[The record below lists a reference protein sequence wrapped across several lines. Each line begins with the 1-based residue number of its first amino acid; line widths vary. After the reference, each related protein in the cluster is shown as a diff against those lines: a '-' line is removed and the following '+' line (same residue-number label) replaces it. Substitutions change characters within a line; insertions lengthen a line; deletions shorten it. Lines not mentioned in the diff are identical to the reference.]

1 MREPVVVGVDGT
13 PSSLAAVEAA
23 AWEADRRGVGLQL
36 AYAVA
41 WPSDPV
47 PAGVPPWDPD
57 GAGPN
62 GTLSLAEER
71 ARRVAPGL
79 PITSE
84 VLVGEPATVL
94 ESESRHAT
102 LTVVGGARTGRFGGP
117 ARDSVAGRLTA
128 HGSSPVLVV
137 RGTPQPGGPVV
148 LVDDASTAGRA
159 VAAFAFAEAAERGVE
174 LVVLHVD
181 GQLPH
186 LPFGPVDGTRSAHR
200 AATLSVLCQRHPDVT
215 VRLRRSRGRT
225 GAAVEK
231 ETAGAQLVVVGAR
244 SRGRVAEAMQGSA
257 GRAVLRHAR
266 CPVAVV
272 PTTNGAVAPSADGA
286 EVPTTDGTAVPAVDG
301 TAVPAV
307 DGTAVPAVDGTA
319 VPAVD
324 GTAVPAVDGAEVP
337 AVDGTAVPAVDGTAV
352 PA

>member
-47 PAGVPPWDPD
+47 PAGGPAWDPD
-57 GAGPN
+57 GAGPD
-62 GTLSLAEER
+62 GALSLAEER

-84 VLVGEPATVL
+84 VLVGEPAAVL

-102 LTVVGGARTGRFGGP
+102 LTVVGGASLGRFGGP

-128 HGSSPVLVV
+128 HGSGPVLVV
-137 RGTPQPGGPVV
+137 RGTPRPGGPVV
-148 LVDDASTAGRA
+148 LVDDASTGGRD
-159 VAAFAFAEAAERGVE
+159 VAAFAFAEAGERGVD

-186 LPFGPVDGTRSAHR
+186 LPFGPVDGTKSAHR

-215 VRLRRSRGRT
+215 VRLRSSRGRT
-225 GAAVEK
+225 GTAVEK
-231 ETAGAQLVVVGAR
+231 ATAGAQLVVVGAR
-244 SRGRVAEAMQGSA
+244 GRGRVAEAVRGSA

-272 PTTNGAVAPSADGA
+272 PTTSGAAVPNASDAG
-286 EVPTTDGTAVPAVDG
+286 VPTAKGTALPIVIHTTNRAAIPTTNGKGSTTTNGEGSA
-301 TAVPAV
+301 TANGEGSA
-307 DGTAVPAVDGTA
+307 TADREG
-319 VPAVD
+319 
-324 GTAVPAVDGAEVP
+324 
-337 AVDGTAVPAVDGTAV
+337 
-352 PA
+352 

>member
-57 GAGPN
+57 GAGPD

-102 LTVVGGARTGRFGGP
+102 LTVVGGARTDRFGGP
-117 ARDSVAGRLTA
+117 ARDSVTGRLTA

-159 VAAFAFAEAAERGVE
+159 VAAFAFAEAAERGVD

-231 ETAGAQLVVVGAR
+231 ETAGAQLVVVGAY

-272 PTTNGAVAPSADGA
+272 PTVNGAEVRTANGV
-286 EVPTTDGTAVPAVDG
+286 EVPTTNGVAAPTMNGAAVRTADGGGSTTADG
-301 TAVPAV
+301 KGSMTA
-307 DGTAVPAVDGTA
+307 DGEGVIAADGE
-319 VPAVD
+319 
-324 GTAVPAVDGAEVP
+324 G
-337 AVDGTAVPAVDGTAV
+337 
-352 PA
+352 